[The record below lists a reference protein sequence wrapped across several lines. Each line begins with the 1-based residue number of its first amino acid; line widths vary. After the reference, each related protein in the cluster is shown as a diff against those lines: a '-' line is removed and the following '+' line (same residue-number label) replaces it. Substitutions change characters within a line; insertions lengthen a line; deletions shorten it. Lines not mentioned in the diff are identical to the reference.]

1 MPPAKSRRARKRR
14 NPERAPRAVASERRA
29 LQARRASEQVG
40 HAPRA
45 TRTLGSE
52 GERPRGLFGPV
63 PVSEIAI
70 LAGAVAAVIGFVSQ
84 ATLPLVTGLIILGL
98 GTMEVVGREHFSG
111 YRSHTALLAA
121 IPAVGIEAGVVY
133 AFGDPSK
140 RLWLLAIIVPV
151 FATLFVVLHRRF
163 KVARQ
168 ARVAR
173 AARGL

>member
-1 MPPAKSRRARKRR
+1 M
-14 NPERAPRAVASERRA
+14 
-29 LQARRASEQVG
+29 
-40 HAPRA
+40 
-45 TRTLGSE
+45 
-52 GERPRGLFGPV
+52 FGPV

-111 YRSHTALLAA
+111 YRSHTALLAG

-133 AFGDPSK
+133 AFGDPSD

-151 FATLFVVLHRRF
+151 FASLFVLLHRRF

>member
-1 MPPAKSRRARKRR
+1 VPSAKSRRARRRR
-14 NPERAPRAVASERRA
+14 NPQKAPRAVPSERRA
-29 LQARRASEQVG
+29 LQARRESEQIG
-40 HAPRA
+40 QARRA

-52 GERPRGLFGPV
+52 GERPRGVFGPV

-84 ATLPLVTGLIILGL
+84 SRLPLITGLIILGL

-111 YRSHTALLAA
+111 FRSHTALLAA
-121 IPAVGIEAGVVY
+121 IPSVGIEAGVVY
-133 AFGDPSK
+133 AFGDPSD
-140 RLWLLAIIVPV
+140 RLWLLAIVVPV
-151 FATLFVVLHRRF
+151 FGALFFALHRQF
-163 KVARQ
+163 QVARQ